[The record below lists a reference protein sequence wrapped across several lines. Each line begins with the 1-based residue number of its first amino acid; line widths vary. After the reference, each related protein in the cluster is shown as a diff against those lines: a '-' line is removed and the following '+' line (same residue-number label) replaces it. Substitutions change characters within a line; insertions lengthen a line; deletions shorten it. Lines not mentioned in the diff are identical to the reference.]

1 MFSRKII
8 AMQTDWG
15 GEYQKLNTFFQ
26 RIGIS
31 HHVSC
36 PYAHQ
41 QNGST
46 ERKHRHIVEVGLSLL
61 AHASMPLKFWD
72 EAFIT
77 ATYLI
82 NRLLSKV
89 IDNQTPLERLL
100 HQKLDYSMLRTF
112 GCACWPNLRPY
123 NTRKLQFRS
132 KRCVFL
138 GYNNIH
144 KGFKCLDVG
153 EGRVY
158 ISRDVIFDE
167 SVFLFHEL
175 HPNVGAR
182 LREEVL
188 LLPSADQNSGD
199 ECANDSIM
207 IDSSASHKDPTVVF
221 GDQEQ
226 NSASTDEN
234 SEQMQH
240 YFMQGGTCLACNP
253 KLIWA
258 PDPRLMRLWQWQG
271 ILRLSRR
278 RRQQGPPN
286 PTQSLRPSLCL
297 RHLAATPRQHRTC
310 PLLLRHLEPRRR
322 LPGHASRQ
330 LPGRGH
336 SILLGSQCVWTFYGH
351 NIWRQHGAWI
361 RCARHKIF
369 CGSRIISTSYT
380 SCYKVTT
387 WYS

>member
-1 MFSRKII
+1 
-8 AMQTDWG
+8 
-15 GEYQKLNTFFQ
+15 
-26 RIGIS
+26 
-31 HHVSC
+31 
-36 PYAHQ
+36 
-41 QNGST
+41 
-46 ERKHRHIVEVGLSLL
+46 
-61 AHASMPLKFWD
+61 MPLKFWD

-258 PDPRLMRLWQWQG
+258 PDPRLMRLWQRQG

-322 LPGHASRQ
+322 LPGRASRQ
-330 LPGRGH
+330 LPGRGPLNPPRKPVRLD
-336 SILLGSQCVWTFYGH
+336 LLRPQHLAAT
-351 NIWRQHGAWI
+351 WRLDPLRQAQDLLRLPDHQHQLHVLLQGYNMVFVSLKPIPMVQFATQI
-361 RCARHKIF
+361 QHPF
-369 CGSRIISTSYT
+369 Q
-380 SCYKVTT
+380 VNQLV
-387 WYS
+387 